1 MSRPDPDIA
10 LAAERL
16 ASGDPAR
23 WSAVLAA
30 PVAAR
35 PVLIALGAL
44 NLDLAR
50 APWASAEPMVA
61 EMRLQWWVDAL
72 EIAGASGKPLP
83 HEIGPAV
90 QMALT
95 AGAPLADLVAAAEA
109 RRWDCWKEPFED
121 EAAFDAYLAATAG
134 GMIWASARALG
145 ADPAAEPIAREA
157 GWAFGLANLFLAI
170 PELEARGR
178 YPVVDGRASA
188 LADLVAAAEA
198 RRWDC
203 WKEPFEDDAAFDAYL
218 AATAGGMIW
227 ASARAL
233 GADPAAEPI
242 AREAGWAFGLANLF
256 LAIPELEARGR
267 YPVVDGRA
275 SALADLALRGLAQL
289 DSAKAGRARLSS
301 ATRKAL
307 DPALLQ
313 GWQARA
319 ILTQAKNE
327 PDRIAAGALE
337 LSEFR
342 RRAGLLR
349 AAYLGAI

>member
-44 NLDLAR
+44 NLELAR
-50 APWASAEPMVA
+50 APWASTEPMVA

-72 EIAGASGKPLP
+72 ETAGASGKPLP

-121 EAAFDAYLAATAG
+121 E
-134 GMIWASARALG
+134 
-145 ADPAAEPIAREA
+145 
-157 GWAFGLANLFLAI
+157 
-170 PELEARGR
+170 
-178 YPVVDGRASA
+178 
-188 LADLVAAAEA
+188 
-198 RRWDC
+198 
-203 WKEPFEDDAAFDAYL
+203 AAFDAYL